1 MAQWFAWQL
10 LPEHELSWV
19 SEDIKDNLITTS
31 KPDALVLDPAKT
43 FTANATSS
51 PITILGVFCDGR
63 DVLHAKLSIKSEVT
77 TNASQWVLQYTTRDI
92 PYFDDDIIHSQ
103 SVRPLID
110 IKGNV
115 TELTWQ
121 LADPA
126 QKFRILIPKETR
138 FTVEKLLLA
147 GRQTDGWHIWRQV
160 IVISCFALNFSLFIT
175 WLAQHLALLRRLC
188 CQPAFISTILL
199 GLHGVLMIWLLPPF
213 QGADENRHW
222 KQAVSLFRN
231 DGQPGSILYRLPVI
245 HDAESPRWRSE
256 VPFHAANL
264 HAMPEI
270 ARERSENSGVGY
282 VKHWGYPIV
291 GLVSLLFPP
300 VHTLNEALIFYYT
313 CRVIALVILLAI
325 VFCLWRWGLGSWAL
339 VTFLSFPL
347 VMQQCTVV
355 STDTML
361 NLGTLLA
368 VLLFKRH
375 QLVNTNASW
384 IALFFVCCL
393 VVITKPPIYLPILIL
408 PAWFLPWSKAFR
420 PAFWIPFLVGLFVLG
435 SVGVWY
441 LWRIVDNEGMA
452 LGEQAR
458 KQLYYVFTGP
468 GFVQFFQASMEYP
481 TRFLAPSHWW
491 GPLGWLD
498 TNLTELHK
506 ALLWVSL
513 SVAFIL
519 DIARWINWLRATGTA
534 SLWNLIEPVVV
545 CLLNLLFV
553 WWSLALVMYLTITPY
568 QCDSIVGMQVRYMIP
583 VALLFLAWPATL
595 LPQSNQTVKPRFL
608 WIVVLLFILAIAR
621 AILLAGDLQHRYWG

>member
-1 MAQWFAWQL
+1 M
-10 LPEHELSWV
+10 
-19 SEDIKDNLITTS
+19 
-31 KPDALVLDPAKT
+31 
-43 FTANATSS
+43 
-51 PITILGVFCDGR
+51 
-63 DVLHAKLSIKSEVT
+63 
-77 TNASQWVLQYTTRDI
+77 
-92 PYFDDDIIHSQ
+92 
-103 SVRPLID
+103 ID

-121 LADPA
+121 LPDPA
-126 QKFRILIPKETR
+126 EKFRILIPKDTR
-138 FTVEKLLLA
+138 FSVEKLFLA
-147 GRQTDGWHIWRQV
+147 GRSTDAWHTWRQV
-160 IVISCFALNFSLFIT
+160 IVISCFALNISLFIT

-188 CQPAFISTILL
+188 CQPAFISTLLL

-245 HDAESPRWRSE
+245 LDAESPRWRSE

-270 ARERSENSGVGY
+270 ARERAENSGVGY

-300 VHTLNEALIFYYT
+300 VRTLNEALIFYYT

-325 VFCLWRWGLGSWAL
+325 VLCLWRWGLGSWTL

-355 STDTML
+355 STDTVL

-375 QLVNTNASW
+375 QLVNRKASW
-384 IALFFVCCL
+384 LALFLVCCL
-393 VVITKPPIYLPILIL
+393 VVITKPPIYLAMLIL
-408 PAWFLPWSKAFR
+408 PAWFLPWSKLLR
-420 PAFWIPFLVGLFVLG
+420 PTIWIPSLLGFIVIAALGL
-435 SVGVWY
+435 WY
-441 LWRIVDNEGMA
+441 LWHIVDSEGMA

-458 KQLYYVFTGP
+458 KQLHYVFTGP
-468 GFVQFFQASMEYP
+468 GFVQFVHAAMEYP
-481 TRFLAPSHWW
+481 HRFLNPSYWW

-498 TNLTELHK
+498 TNLAELDR

-513 SVAFIL
+513 IVAFIL
-519 DIARWINWLRATGTA
+519 DIVRWINWLRAQVLS
-534 SLWNLIEPVVV
+534 SLWNLIEPIIV
-545 CLLNLLFV
+545 CILNLLLV
-553 WWSLALVMYLTITPY
+553 WWSLALVMYLTITPS
-568 QCDSIVGMQVRYMIP
+568 QSDSIVGMQV
-583 VALLFLAWPATL
+583 L
-595 LPQSNQTVKPRFL
+595 
-608 WIVVLLFILAIAR
+608 VLVFC
-621 AILLAGDLQHRYWG
+621 G

>member
-1 MAQWFAWQL
+1 MQYVKLTIKIEGNNNANQWSLQF
-10 LPEHELSWV
+10 
-19 SEDIKDNLITTS
+19 
-31 KPDALVLDPAKT
+31 
-43 FTANATSS
+43 TSS
-51 PITILGVFCDGR
+51 
-63 DVLHAKLSIKSEVT
+63 S
-77 TNASQWVLQYTTRDI
+77 I

-103 SVRPLID
+103 SQRPLID

-121 LADPA
+121 LPDPA
-126 QKFRILIPKETR
+126 EKFRILIPKDTR

-147 GRQTDGWHIWRQV
+147 GRLNDGWHVWRQV
-160 IVISCFALNFSLFIT
+160 IVICCFALNLSLFIT

-188 CQPAFISTILL
+188 SQPAFISTLLL
-199 GLHGVLMIWLLPPF
+199 GLHGILMIWLLPPF

-222 KQAVSLFRN
+222 KQAVKLFRN
-231 DGQPGSILYRLPVI
+231 DGQPGSILFRLPVI
-245 HDAESPRWRSE
+245 LDAESPRWRSE
-256 VPFHAANL
+256 VPFHGTNL

-270 ARERSENSGVGY
+270 ARELAENAGVGY

-325 VFCLWRWGLGSWAL
+325 VLCLWRWGLGSWTL
-339 VTFLSFPL
+339 VAFLSFPL

-355 STDTML
+355 STDTVL

-384 IALFFVCCL
+384 LALFLVCCL
-393 VVITKPPIYLPILIL
+393 VVITKPPIYLPILLL

-420 PAFWIPFLVGLFVLG
+420 PAVWIPSLLGVIVLG
-435 SVGVWY
+435 TVGFWY
-441 LWRIVDNEGMA
+441 LWRIVDGEGIA

-458 KQLYYVFTGP
+458 KQLYHVFTGP
-468 GFVQFFQASMEYP
+468 GFVQFFHASMEYP
-481 TRFLAPSHWW
+481 HRFLNPSYWW

-498 TNLTELHK
+498 TNLSELHV

-513 SVAFIL
+513 IIAFSL
-519 DIARWINWLRATGTA
+519 DVVRWVNWMIVRGFT
-534 SLWNLIEPVVV
+534 SLWNLIEPIVV

-568 QCDSIVGMQVRYMIP
+568 QCDSIVGMQVRGHDSRRP
-583 VALLFLAWPATL
+583 LFFAWPATL
-595 LPQSNQTVKPRFL
+595 LPQSNQTVKPRYL
-608 WIVVLLFILAIAR
+608 WAVVLLLVLGIAR